1 MKLVT
6 NFDFVNAIKDVNEP
20 LGLSKVIRNEKRN
33 IITDMPFWFMFD
45 YLFYRGQIDKIV
57 LVMASQTLILSNYYY
72 FFNRIYGDKYCEAA
86 AKELKK
92 LAITLKELNVNTTY
106 DMLLESEL
114 SEVEYKVS
122 FDESKIPFLMQEKY
136 VLVPSYDYSGKVV
149 DTSILQEHTV
159 GSKEYVLTL
168 GKPSK
173 KRKLVRSLA

>member
-6 NFDFVNAIKDVNEP
+6 SFDFVNAIKDVNEP
-20 LGLSKVIRNEKRN
+20 LGLSKVVRNEKRN
-33 IITDMPFWFMFD
+33 IISSTPFWFMLD
-45 YLFYRGQIDKIV
+45 YALYRQIDKTV
-57 LVMASQTLILSNYYY
+57 LVMVSQAFFLSNYYY
-72 FFNRIYGDKYCEAA
+72 FFNRIYGDKYCETAA
-86 AKELKK
+86 NALKK

-136 VLVPSYDYSGKVV
+136 VLVPSYDYNGKVV

-159 GSKEYVLTL
+159 GSREYVLTL